1 MVLNGPRGGE
11 MATDT
16 TEPIERWTAK
26 RRVVLVVSILK
37 GETSVAE
44 AARQPGLTVAEL
56 EELAREISAGRRKCA
71 PQPTQGRRGCE
82 GCADQETET
91 EDRGSGPG
99 QRYFTGGVEALPFGP
114 EDIRRVSA
122 SRPGVSER
130 RSCRVLRVSRAG
142 LHRRG
147 AGPTRRR
154 VTDPPWTEQRQQ
166 LIQQHPPSAIADWGY
181 CYAAVMG
188 FSSIGKLSTGC

>member
-1 MVLNGPRGGE
+1 

-26 RRVVLVVSILK
+26 RRVALVVSILK

-71 PQPTQGRRGCE
+71 PQPTQGRRGRE

-114 EDIRRVSA
+114 EDIRCVSA
-122 SRPGVSER
+122 TRPGVSER
-130 RSCRVLRVSRAG
+130 RSCRVDVSPENDDRLKLEYDG
-142 LHRRG
+142 GFGGPRRKEWIDE
-147 AGPTRRR
+147 A
-154 VTDPPWTEQRQQ
+154 VTMLQYQ
-166 LIQQHPPSAIADWGY
+166 
-181 CYAAVMG
+181 
-188 FSSIGKLSTGC
+188 